1 MTNNSALLSIQ
12 AEDFGDFSGA
22 AEFSDFGSREVA
34 MGGGVIQTPLSIF
47 CIDIITNEIY

>member
-1 MTNNSALLSIQ
+1 MTNNSAPSSIQ

-22 AEFSDFGSREVA
+22 AEFSDFGSREVVI
-34 MGGGVIQTPLSIF
+34 GGRVIQTLLSIF